1 MNEWEVTAFD
11 KKDKTGAITTP
22 TIRITLVH
30 RATGKEIIAV
40 LQRMSRIEYKDE
52 KDKHGRVVKDK
63 HYSFVSGW
71 DAVDRLTVGPEL
83 ACRMGIEVDTLV
95 TMANLTLDIS

>member
-1 MNEWEVTAFD
+1 MDKWEVTAFD
-11 KKDKTGAITTP
+11 KKDKIGGITTS

-30 RATGKEIIAV
+30 RTAGKEVIAV
-40 LQRMSRIEYKDE
+40 LQRVSWIEYNE
-52 KDKHGRVVKDK
+52 KDKRGRVVEDK

-71 DAVDRLTVGPEL
+71 DAVGRTTVDPES

>member
-1 MNEWEVTAFD
+1 MDKWEVTAFD
-11 KKDKTGAITTP
+11 KRDRTGAITTP

-40 LQRMSRIEYKDE
+40 LQRMSRIVYRND
-52 KDKHGRVVKDK
+52 KDKHGRVVEDK
-63 HYSFVSGW
+63 YYSFVSGW
-71 DAVDRLTVGPEL
+71 DAVDRLTVGSEL

>member
-11 KKDKTGAITTP
+11 KKDRTGGITTP

-30 RATGKEIIAV
+30 RTTGKEIIAV
-40 LQRMSRIEYKDE
+40 LQRLSWVEYKDE
-52 KDKHGRVVKDK
+52 KDKRGRVVKDK

-71 DAVDRLTVGPEL
+71 DAVGRLTVDPES